1 MKNPTPP
8 VMDLVELKKQILD
21 KEPAAALPC
30 KLSDYWLDQVA
41 ESLERVFE
49 DPDIDSGSYLAGPLA
64 LVVHILFARTA
75 THELEVSHSQLYECL
90 RLYSIEVA
98 LEAVN
103 RRTNV
108 KTTPASLDTIFTDR
122 LITSIVRVCSA
133 TS

>member
-1 MKNPTPP
+1 MKKPTPP

-30 KLSDYWLDQVA
+30 QLSDYWLDQVA
-41 ESLERVFE
+41 ESLERVLE

-64 LVVHILFARTA
+64 LVVHILFAGTA
-75 THELEVSHSQLYECL
+75 THELEISHSQLYECL
-90 RLYSIEVA
+90 RSYQIEVA
-98 LEAVN
+98 LEAVS

-122 LITSIVRVCSA
+122 LVTSICVPPED
-133 TS
+133 